1 MYGMMFD
8 FLREYVIK
16 THGGVATWR
25 ALLKASS
32 QSEYKIYFPISEYPD
47 EEIVTLTTTAATAL
61 DLPLAAVL
69 EDFGSFVGP
78 RLMEFYRPYV
88 EGHDQDVFTVV
99 QYAGGHIH
107 DQIHKHNPDRKPPL
121 LSGEISE
128 SDPRKMIVHYQSKR
142 KMCSVVRGVLRG
154 LGSKFG
160 ERLHIEE
167 TQCMHTGADKCT
179 INVIKL
185 D

>member
-25 ALLKASS
+25 ALLKASG
-32 QSEYKIYFPISEYPD
+32 QSEHKIYFPISEYPD
-47 EEIVTLTTTAATAL
+47 EEIVTIATTAASAVN
-61 DLPLAAVL
+61 LPLTDVF

-78 RLMEFYRPYV
+78 RLIDFYRHYID
-88 EGHDQDVFTVV
+88 GHDQDVFTVV
-99 QYAGGHIH
+99 SNAGGHIY
-107 DQIHKHNPDRKPPL
+107 DHKHNPDSQPPL
-121 LSGEISE
+121 LSADI
-128 SDPRKMIVHYQSKR
+128 SDPKRMIVNYQSER

-154 LGSKFG
+154 LGSKFD
-160 ERLHIEE
+160 ERLYIDE
-167 TQCMHTGADKCT
+167 TQCMHNGADKCI
-179 INVIKL
+179 INVIRL